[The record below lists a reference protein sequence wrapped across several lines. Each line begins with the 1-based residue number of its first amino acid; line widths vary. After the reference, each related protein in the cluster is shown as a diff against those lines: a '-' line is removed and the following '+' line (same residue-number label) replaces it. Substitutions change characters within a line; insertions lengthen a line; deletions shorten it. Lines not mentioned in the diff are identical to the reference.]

1 MDKKEPWCRSFCI
14 RRVFAHEVHQVV
26 ALDNQNKSF
35 PGKRPTY
42 ESVKYPLPPEGQRAD
57 EVPGGDSESDTYE
70 RKLREK
76 EVKYWKEGWYIWYSK
91 SRWAAQEKL
100 DLMMHDLFTQVGWS
114 KHMAKQKAEWAA
126 REREGRVTQD
136 WSSSELPTMS
146 ITPPRR
152 TFPDP
157 SKQSLLIHL
166 PALMPPIYDHVQNLL
181 APTFKV
187 TTILRE
193 SFESGAQRQFA
204 GLLWEKAWTTEPFL
218 LVRNVCKTVWKVWR
232 DEDNKDR

>member
-1 MDKKEPWCRSFCI
+1 VIAR
-14 RRVFAHEVHQVV
+14 
-26 ALDNQNKSF
+26 DNHDKSF

-42 ESVKYPLPPEGQRAD
+42 EPAKYPLPPEGQRAD
-57 EVPGGDSESDTYE
+57 EIPDANSESDTYE

-76 EVKYWKEGWYIWYSK
+76 EVKYWKEGWYLWYSK
-91 SRWAAQEKL
+91 SRWAAQEKV
-100 DLMMHDLFTQVGWS
+100 DLMMHDLPTQVGWS
-114 KHMAKQKAEWAA
+114 RHMANQQAEWAA
-126 REREGRVTQD
+126 LDRERRAKHEWNDV
-136 WSSSELPTMS
+136 ELPTMT
-146 ITPPRR
+146 IAPPRR
-152 TFPDP
+152 PILDP

-166 PALMPPIYDHVQNLL
+166 PALVPPLYDQIQALL

-204 GLLWEKAWTTEPFL
+204 GLLWEKAWSGEPFI

-232 DEDNKDR
+232 DEDNKNR